1 MNDSLDKVLDI
12 AKKLR
17 TLAKKTNDAKVQ
29 DLVTDLNLSLADLK
43 VELVEERQQQQQ
55 PPQTQTQ
62 TTEQQQQ
69 QEPQPQPVA
78 VGPDAT
84 DDDLDFTY

>member
-43 VELVEERQQQQQ
+43 VELVEERQQQ
-55 PPQTQTQ
+55 PQTQAQ
-62 TTEQQQQ
+62 AQPTEQQQ
-69 QEPQPQPVA
+69 PQPQPVA
-78 VGPDAT
+78 VGPNPDST